1 MWPVEL
7 SSVLAQA
14 IRLHRVRGLHV
25 STSFTDLRLER
36 CCDAHDDWRTLAE
49 HLIAAFPGVAAGD
62 VLRELARS
70 RDAVVAFSL
79 EESDQFGVAE
89 LMTRHQLMLLSGEM
103 REIAR
108 LDPERHVR
116 NGDAT

>member
-1 MWPVEL
+1 M
-7 SSVLAQA
+7 
-14 IRLHRVRGLHV
+14 
-25 STSFTDLRLER
+25 STSFSDLRLQR

-49 HLIAAFPGVAAGD
+49 HLIAAFPAVAAGD
-62 VLRELARS
+62 VLRELARA

-79 EESDQFGVAE
+79 DDSDQFGVAE

-116 NGDAT
+116 GAEST

>member
-1 MWPVEL
+1 MTT
-7 SSVLAQA
+7 SS
-14 IRLHRVRGLHV
+14 
-25 STSFTDLRLER
+25 TDLRLQR
-36 CCDAHDDWRTLAE
+36 CCDTHDDWRTLAE
-49 HLIAAFPGVAAGD
+49 HLVDGFPSVAAGD
-62 VLRELARS
+62 VLRELARA

-79 EESDQFGVAE
+79 DEADQIGVAE

-116 NGDAT
+116 IGETT